1 MLLGRTHRK
10 SGRKGQS
17 TSRQGG
23 YDPNRHTLTLALED
37 RCILMNMIVPKLE
50 YAGDIC
56 EGNAK
61 LVKQLE
67 IVQMT
72 AAKEY

>member
-1 MLLGRTHRK
+1 
-10 SGRKGQS
+10 
-17 TSRQGG
+17 
-23 YDPNRHTLTLALED
+23 
-37 RCILMNMIVPKLE
+37 MIVLKLE